1 MMEHMEMVEKL
12 REKANITIEDEY
24 DHAINQC
31 GFTYNDLITCNIN
44 SIKSSFMPEED
55 KQSYIDQLIK
65 SYR

>member
-1 MMEHMEMVEKL
+1 MVL
-12 REKANITIEDEY
+12 ANITIEDEY